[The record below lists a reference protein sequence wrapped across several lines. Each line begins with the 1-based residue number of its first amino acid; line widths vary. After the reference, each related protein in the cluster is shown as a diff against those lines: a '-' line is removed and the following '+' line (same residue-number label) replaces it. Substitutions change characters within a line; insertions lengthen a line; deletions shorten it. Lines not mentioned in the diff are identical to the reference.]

1 MRVLVVDDSALV
13 RMAVSDIL
21 SKAGIEVIDTAKNGK
36 EAVEKTLKLKP
47 DVVTLDIKMPVMDGL
62 TALKLIMEKQPT
74 PVVMLSSL
82 TKEGAKET
90 LEALKLGAVDFITKP
105 GGALV
110 DLSSI
115 EQEIVEKVRMAA
127 TTSLNILRLQ
137 NLKKIK
143 GEVVR
148 GSWGK
153 KTRDVCVLIGSSTGG
168 PSALEMI
175 IPRLPADIP
184 APIFVVQHMPPG
196 FTQQLAERLDNISEV
211 KVKEAENNEKV
222 KDGVV
227 YIAPGGYHMKVR
239 RATNVVR
246 IKIVDGEPV
255 NAVKPSVDVTA
266 DSVVQAYGENVVGV
280 ILTGMGED
288 GAYGMKMIKDRGG
301 LTIASSEDTCVVFG
315 MPKAAIELGGIV
327 SVKPVF
333 EIAEEIVRF
342 LEVKLNGGRYGRVQA
357 GVHSGGKRVS

>member
-13 RMAVSDIL
+13 RMAVTDIL
-21 SKAGIEVIDTAKNGK
+21 TKAGIEVVDTAKNGR
-36 EAVEKTLKLKP
+36 EAVEKALKLKP
-47 DVVTLDIKMPVMDGL
+47 DVITLDINMPEMDGL

-82 TKEGAKET
+82 TKEGARET
-90 LEALKLGAVDFITKP
+90 LEALKIGAVDFVTKP
-105 GGALV
+105 DGALV
-110 DLSSI
+110 DLSSVA
-115 EQEIVEKVRMAA
+115 QELVRKVQMAA
-127 TTSLNILRLQ
+127 STSLNVLRLQ

-148 GSWGK
+148 GNWKGK
-153 KTRDVCVLIGSSTGG
+153 TKDVCVLIGSSTGG

-184 APIFVVQHMPPG
+184 APVFVVQHMPPG
-196 FTQQLAERLDNISEV
+196 FTKQLAERLNSISEV
-211 KVKEAENNEKV
+211 EVKEAENNERV

-227 YIAPGGYHMKVR
+227 YVAPGGYHMKVR
-239 RATNVVR
+239 RAANVVR
-246 IKIVDGEPV
+246 IKVVDGEPV

-266 DSVVQAYGENVVGV
+266 DSVVQAYGGNVVGA

-288 GAYGMKMIKDRGG
+288 GAYGMKLIKDRGG

-315 MPKAAIELGGIV
+315 MPKAAIELGGIT

-342 LEVKLNGGRYGRVQA
+342 LEVKLNER
-357 GVHSGGKRVS
+357 

>member
-13 RMAVSDIL
+13 RMAVTDIL
-21 SKAGIEVIDTAKNGK
+21 TKAGIEVVGTAKNGR
-36 EAVEKTLKLKP
+36 EAVEKALQLKP
-47 DVVTLDIKMPVMDGL
+47 DVITLDINMPEMDGL

-82 TKEGAKET
+82 TKEGARET
-90 LEALKLGAVDFITKP
+90 LEALKTGAVDFVTKP
-105 GGALV
+105 DGALV
-110 DLSSI
+110 DLSSLAR
-115 EQEIVEKVRMAA
+115 ELVEKVQVAA
-127 TTSLNILRLQ
+127 STSLNVLRLQ
-137 NLKKIK
+137 NLRKLR

-148 GSWGK
+148 GNWGK
-153 KTRDVCVLIGSSTGG
+153 KTKDVCVLIGSSTGG

-184 APIFVVQHMPPG
+184 APIFVVQHMPIS
-196 FTQQLAERLDNISEV
+196 FTKQLAERLDSISEV
-211 KVKEAENNEKV
+211 EVKEAENNERV

-239 RATNVVR
+239 KAANVVR
-246 IKIVDGEPV
+246 IKIVEGEPV

-266 DSVVQAYGENVVGV
+266 ESVVQAYGSNVVGV

-288 GAYGMKMIKDRGG
+288 GAYGMKLIKDKGG

-315 MPKAAIELGGIV
+315 MPKAAIEIGGIT

-342 LEVKLNGGRYGRVQA
+342 LEVKLNER
-357 GVHSGGKRVS
+357 

>member
-13 RMAVSDIL
+13 RMAVSNIL
-21 SKAGIEVIDTAKNGK
+21 AKAGIEVVGTAKNGK
-36 EAVEKTLKLKP
+36 EAVEKTLKLNP
-47 DVVTLDIKMPVMDGL
+47 DVITLDIMMPVMDGL
-62 TALKLIMEKQPT
+62 TALKMIMEKKPT
-74 PVVMLSSL
+74 PVIMLSTL
-82 TKEGAKET
+82 TTEGARET
-90 LEALKLGAVDFITKP
+90 LEALKLGAVDFVTKP
-105 GGALV
+105 SGPLV

-115 EQEIVEKVRMAA
+115 EKELVTKVKIVAG
-127 TTSLNILRLQ
+127 TSPNLMRIH
-137 NLKKIK
+137 NLKKLK
-143 GEVVR
+143 LDVVR
-148 GSWGK
+148 GSWGV
-153 KTRDVCVLIGSSTGG
+153 KTEDVCVLIGSSTGG

-184 APIFVVQHMPPG
+184 APIFVVQHMPPD
-196 FTQQLAERLDNISEV
+196 FTQQLAERLNSISEV
-211 KVKEAENNEKV
+211 EVKEAENNERV

-239 RATNVVR
+239 RAANVVR

-266 DSVVQAYGENVVGV
+266 DSVVQAYGGNVVGV

-301 LTIASSEDTCVVFG
+301 LTIACSEDTCVVFG
-315 MPKAAIELGGIV
+315 MPKAAIEIGGIV

-333 EIAEEIVRF
+333 EIAEEVVRF
-342 LEVKLNGGRYGRVQA
+342 LEVKLNGE
-357 GVHSGGKRVS
+357 

>member
-1 MRVLVVDDSALV
+1 MKVLVVDDSALV
-13 RMAVSDIL
+13 RMAVSEIL
-21 SKAGIEVIDTAKNGK
+21 RKEGIEVVDTAKNGR

-47 DVVTLDIKMPVMDGL
+47 DVITLDINMPEMDGL
-62 TALKLIMEKQPT
+62 TALRLIMEKQPT

-82 TKEGAKET
+82 TKEGAWET
-90 LEALKLGAVDFITKP
+90 LEALKIGAVDFVTKP
-105 GGALV
+105 NAV
-110 DLSSI
+110 IADFSSI
-115 EQEIVEKVRMAA
+115 SQELVKKIRIAA
-127 TTSLNILRLQ
+127 STSLNLLRLQ

-143 GEVVR
+143 GDVVR
-148 GSWGK
+148 GKWRE
-153 KTRDVCVLIGSSTGG
+153 KTKDVCVLIGSSTGG

-184 APIFVVQHMPPG
+184 APVFVVQHMPPG
-196 FTQQLAERLDNISEV
+196 FTKQLAERLNSISEV
-211 KVKEAENNEKV
+211 EVKEAENNERV

-239 RATNVVR
+239 RAANVVR
-246 IKIVDGEPV
+246 IKVFDGEPV

-266 DSVVQAYGENVVGV
+266 DSVVQAYGGNVVGA

-288 GAYGMKMIKDRGG
+288 GAYGMKLIKDKGG

-315 MPKAAIELGGIV
+315 MPKAAIELGGIT
-327 SVKPVF
+327 SVRPVF

-342 LEVKLNGGRYGRVQA
+342 LEVKLNER
-357 GVHSGGKRVS
+357 

>member
-1 MRVLVVDDSALV
+1 MKVLVVDDSALV
-13 RMAVSDIL
+13 RMAVSEIL
-21 SKAGIEVIDTAKNGK
+21 RKEGIEVVDTAKNGR

-47 DVVTLDIKMPVMDGL
+47 DVITLDINMPEMDGL
-62 TALKLIMEKQPT
+62 TALRLIMEKQPT

-82 TKEGAKET
+82 TKEGAWET
-90 LEALKLGAVDFITKP
+90 LEALKIGAVDFVTKP
-105 GGALV
+105 NAV
-110 DLSSI
+110 IADFSSI
-115 EQEIVEKVRMAA
+115 SQELVKKIRIAA
-127 TTSLNILRLQ
+127 STSLNLLRLQ

-143 GEVVR
+143 GDVVR
-148 GSWGK
+148 GKWRE
-153 KTRDVCVLIGSSTGG
+153 KTKDVCVLIGSSTGG

-184 APIFVVQHMPPG
+184 APVFVVQHMPPG
-196 FTQQLAERLDNISEV
+196 FTKQLAERLNSISEV
-211 KVKEAENNEKV
+211 EVKEAENNERV

-239 RATNVVR
+239 RAANVVR
-246 IKIVDGEPV
+246 IKVVDGEPV

-266 DSVVQAYGENVVGV
+266 DSVVQAYGGNVVGA

-288 GAYGMKMIKDRGG
+288 GAYGMKLIKDKGG

-315 MPKAAIELGGIV
+315 MPKAAIELGGIT
-327 SVKPVF
+327 SVRPVF

-342 LEVKLNGGRYGRVQA
+342 LEVKLNER
-357 GVHSGGKRVS
+357 

>member
-13 RMAVSDIL
+13 RMAVTDIL
-21 SKAGIEVIDTAKNGK
+21 SKAGIEVVGTAKNGR
-36 EAVEKTLKLKP
+36 EAVEMTLKLKP
-47 DVVTLDIKMPVMDGL
+47 DVITMDINMPEMDGL

-82 TKEGAKET
+82 TKEGARET
-90 LEALKLGAVDFITKP
+90 LEALKIGAVDFVAKP
-105 GGALV
+105 DGALV
-110 DLSSI
+110 DLSSVA
-115 EQEIVEKVRMAA
+115 QELVNKVKMAA
-127 TTSLNILRLQ
+127 STSLNILRLQ
-137 NLKKIK
+137 NLRKIK

-148 GSWGK
+148 GNWRE
-153 KTRDVCVLIGSSTGG
+153 KTKDVCVLIGSSTGG

-184 APIFVVQHMPPG
+184 APIFVVQHMPLG
-196 FTQQLAERLDNISEV
+196 FTKQLAERLNSISEV
-211 KVKEAENNEKV
+211 EVKEAENNERV
-222 KDGVV
+222 RDGVA

-239 RATNVVR
+239 KAANVVR
-246 IKIVDGEPV
+246 IKVVDGEPV

-266 DSVVQAYGENVVGV
+266 DSVVQAYGGNVVGV

-288 GAYGMKMIKDRGG
+288 GAYGMKLIKDRGG

-315 MPKAAIELGGIV
+315 MPKAAIELGGIT

-342 LEVKLNGGRYGRVQA
+342 LEVKLNE
-357 GVHSGGKRVS
+357 

>member
-13 RMAVSDIL
+13 RMALSDIL
-21 SKAGIEVIDTAKNGK
+21 TKAGIEVVGTAKNGK
-36 EAVEKTLKLKP
+36 EAVEKTLKLNP
-47 DVVTLDIKMPVMDGL
+47 DVITLDIMMPVMDGL
-62 TALKLIMEKQPT
+62 TALKMIMERKPT
-74 PVVMLSSL
+74 PVIMLSTL
-82 TKEGAKET
+82 TTEGARET

-105 GGALV
+105 SGSLV

-115 EQEIVEKVRMAA
+115 EKELVTKVKIVAG
-127 TTSLNILRLQ
+127 TSPNLMRIQ
-137 NLKKIK
+137 NLKKLK
-143 GEVVR
+143 LDVVR
-148 GSWGK
+148 GSWGV
-153 KTRDVCVLIGSSTGG
+153 KTKDVCVLIGSSTGG

-184 APIFVVQHMPPG
+184 APVFVVQHMPPG
-196 FTQQLAERLDNISEV
+196 FTQQLAERLNSISEV
-211 KVKEAENNEKV
+211 EVKEAENNEKV

-239 RATNVVR
+239 RAADVVR
-246 IKIVDGEPV
+246 IKIVDGMPV

-266 DSVVQAYGENVVGV
+266 ESVVESYGGNVVGA

-288 GAYGMKMIKDRGG
+288 GAYGMKRIKDFGG
-301 LTIASSEDTCVVFG
+301 LTIASSEDTCIVFG
-315 MPKAAIELGGIV
+315 MPKAAIELGGIS

-342 LEVKLNGGRYGRVQA
+342 LEVKLNER
-357 GVHSGGKRVS
+357 

>member
-13 RMAVSDIL
+13 RMAVTDIL
-21 SKAGIEVIDTAKNGK
+21 SKAGIEVVDTAKNGK
-36 EAVEKTLKLKP
+36 EAVEKTIKLKP
-47 DVVTLDIKMPVMDGL
+47 DVITLDIKMPVMDGL

-74 PVVMLSSL
+74 PVVMLSSY
-82 TKEGAKET
+82 TTEGAKET
-90 LEALKLGAVDFITKP
+90 LEALKLGAVDFIPKP
-105 GGALV
+105 SGAIV
-110 DLSSI
+110 DLSPI
-115 EQEIVEKVRMAA
+115 EHELVEKVRMAA

-137 NLKKIK
+137 NLKRIK

-148 GSWGK
+148 GNWK
-153 KTRDVCVLIGSSTGG
+153 VKTKDVCVLIGSSTGG

-184 APIFVVQHMPPG
+184 APVFVVQHMPLG
-196 FTQQLAERLDNISEV
+196 FTKQLAERLNSISEIE
-211 KVKEAENNEKV
+211 VKEAENNEKV
-222 KDGVV
+222 KDGIV

-239 RATNVVR
+239 RAINVVR

-266 DSVVQAYGENVVGV
+266 DSIIQAYGGNVVGA

-301 LTIASSEDTCVVFG
+301 LTIACSEDTCVVFG
-315 MPKAAIELGGIV
+315 MPKAAIEIGGIV
-327 SVKPVF
+327 EVKPVF
-333 EIAEEIVRF
+333 EIAEKIVRF
-342 LEVKLNGGRYGRVQA
+342 LEVKLNGG
-357 GVHSGGKRVS
+357 

>member
-1 MRVLVVDDSALV
+1 MKVLVVDDSALV
-13 RMAVSDIL
+13 RMAVSEIL
-21 SKAGIEVIDTAKNGK
+21 RKEGIEVVDTAKNGR

-47 DVVTLDIKMPVMDGL
+47 DVITLDINMPEMDGL
-62 TALKLIMEKQPT
+62 TALRLIMEKQPT

-82 TKEGAKET
+82 TKEGAWET
-90 LEALKLGAVDFITKP
+90 LEALKIGAVDFVTKP
-105 GGALV
+105 NAV
-110 DLSSI
+110 IADFSSI
-115 EQEIVEKVRMAA
+115 SQELVKKIRIAA
-127 TTSLNILRLQ
+127 STSLNILRLQ

-143 GEVVR
+143 GDVVR
-148 GSWGK
+148 GKWRE
-153 KTRDVCVLIGSSTGG
+153 KTKDVCVLIGSSTGG

-184 APIFVVQHMPPG
+184 APVFVVQHMPPG
-196 FTQQLAERLDNISEV
+196 FTKQLAERLNSISEV
-211 KVKEAENNEKV
+211 EVKEAENNERV

-239 RATNVVR
+239 RAANVVR
-246 IKIVDGEPV
+246 IKVVDGEPV

-266 DSVVQAYGENVVGV
+266 DSVVQAYGGNVVGA

-288 GAYGMKMIKDRGG
+288 GAYGMKLIKDKGG

-315 MPKAAIELGGIV
+315 MPKAAIELGGIT
-327 SVKPVF
+327 SVRPVF

-342 LEVKLNGGRYGRVQA
+342 LEVKLNER
-357 GVHSGGKRVS
+357 

>member
-13 RMAVSDIL
+13 RMAVTDIL
-21 SKAGIEVIDTAKNGK
+21 SKAGIEVVDTAKNGK
-36 EAVEKTLKLKP
+36 EAVEKALKLKP
-47 DVVTLDIKMPVMDGL
+47 DVITLDINMPEMDGL

-82 TKEGAKET
+82 TKEGARET
-90 LEALKLGAVDFITKP
+90 LEALKIGAVDFVTKP
-105 GGALV
+105 DGALV
-110 DLSSI
+110 DLSSVA
-115 EQEIVEKVRMAA
+115 QELINKVQMAA
-127 TTSLNILRLQ
+127 STSLNVLRLQ
-137 NLKKIK
+137 NLKKIR

-148 GSWGK
+148 GNWRK
-153 KTRDVCVLIGSSTGG
+153 KTKDVCVLIGSSTGG

-196 FTQQLAERLDNISEV
+196 FTKQLAERLNSISEV
-211 KVKEAENNEKV
+211 EVKEAENNERV
-222 KDGVV
+222 RDGVV

-239 RATNVVR
+239 KAANVVR
-246 IKIVDGEPV
+246 IKVVDGEPV

-266 DSVVQAYGENVVGV
+266 DSVVQAYGGNVVGV

-288 GAYGMKMIKDRGG
+288 GAYGMKLIKDRGG
-301 LTIASSEDTCVVFG
+301 LTVASSEDTCVVFG
-315 MPKAAIELGGIV
+315 MPKAAIEIGGIT

-342 LEVKLNGGRYGRVQA
+342 LEVKLNER
-357 GVHSGGKRVS
+357 

>member
-21 SKAGIEVIDTAKNGK
+21 TKAGIEVVGTAKNGK
-36 EAVEKTLKLKP
+36 EAVEKTLKLNP
-47 DVVTLDIKMPVMDGL
+47 DVITLDIMMPVMDGL
-62 TALKLIMEKQPT
+62 TALKMIMERKPT
-74 PVVMLSSL
+74 PVIMLSTL
-82 TKEGAKET
+82 TTEGARET

-105 GGALV
+105 SGSLV

-115 EQEIVEKVRMAA
+115 EKELVTKVKIVAG
-127 TTSLNILRLQ
+127 TSPNLMRIQ
-137 NLKKIK
+137 NLKKLK
-143 GEVVR
+143 LDVVR
-148 GSWGK
+148 GSWGA
-153 KTRDVCVLIGSSTGG
+153 KTKDVCVLIGSSTGG

-184 APIFVVQHMPPG
+184 APVFVIQHMPPG
-196 FTQQLAERLDNISEV
+196 FTQQLAERLNSISEV
-211 KVKEAENNEKV
+211 EVKEAENNERV
-222 KDGVV
+222 KDGIV

-239 RATNVVR
+239 RAADVVR
-246 IKIVDGEPV
+246 IKIVDGMPV

-266 DSVVQAYGENVVGV
+266 ESVVESYGGNVVGA

-288 GAYGMKMIKDRGG
+288 GAYGMKRIKDFGG

-315 MPKAAIELGGIV
+315 MPKAAIELGGV
-327 SVKPVF
+327 TSVKPVF

-342 LEVKLNGGRYGRVQA
+342 LEVKLNER
-357 GVHSGGKRVS
+357 

>member
-1 MRVLVVDDSALV
+1 MKVLVVDDSALV
-13 RMAVSDIL
+13 RMAVTDIL
-21 SKAGIEVIDTAKNGK
+21 SKAGIEVVDTAKNGR

-47 DVVTLDIKMPVMDGL
+47 DVITLDINMPEMDGL

-82 TKEGAKET
+82 TKEGARET
-90 LEALKLGAVDFITKP
+90 LEALKIGAVDFVTKP
-105 GGALV
+105 DGVLV
-110 DLSSI
+110 DLSSVA
-115 EQEIVEKVRMAA
+115 QELVDKVQMAA
-127 TTSLNILRLQ
+127 STSLNVLRLQ
-137 NLKKIK
+137 NLKKMR

-148 GSWGK
+148 GNWKK
-153 KTRDVCVLIGSSTGG
+153 KTKDVCVLIGSSTGG

-196 FTQQLAERLDNISEV
+196 FTKQLAERLNSISEV
-211 KVKEAENNEKV
+211 EVKEAENNERV
-222 KDGVV
+222 RDGVV

-239 RATNVVR
+239 KAANVVR
-246 IKIVDGEPV
+246 IKVVDGEPV

-266 DSVVQAYGENVVGV
+266 DSVVQAYGGNVVGV

-288 GAYGMKMIKDRGG
+288 GAYGMKLIKDKGG

-315 MPKAAIELGGIV
+315 MPKAAIELGGIT

-342 LEVKLNGGRYGRVQA
+342 LEVKLNER
-357 GVHSGGKRVS
+357 